1 MVINKTYDIGQLVE
15 TLRQEI
21 ELSKK
26 YNVVKLD
33 ILTANDILEVLQET
47 HRREQK
53 HQTLESALTFIEKED
68 GTQTNLMEAETKC
81 FGCYDGND
89 IECCMCDDMKQCEE
103 ETNRKPG
110 CFGRY
115 YTNCKQCDNVNC
127 NVRNDCISETKF
139 KKFNIVS
146 EDEEEGETNE

>member
-103 ETNRKPG
+103 ETNRKPE

-127 NVRNDCISETKF
+127 NVRTDCISETKF